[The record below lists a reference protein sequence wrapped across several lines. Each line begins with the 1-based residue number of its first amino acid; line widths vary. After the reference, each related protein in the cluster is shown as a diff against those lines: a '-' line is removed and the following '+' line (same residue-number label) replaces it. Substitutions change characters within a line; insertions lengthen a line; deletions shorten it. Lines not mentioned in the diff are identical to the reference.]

1 MVSSMAKTAES
12 VPVKKT
18 AWQKFWKRNRG
29 LLYVLPWLLGF
40 LCFKCYP
47 FFSSFIYSLKDFNL
61 FKGDADFIGLGN
73 YIKIFNTKK
82 YMKAYPE
89 TNCQGLFN
97 QIHKK
102 GARSTVW
109 LLTPRLTAYIFPSS
123 RSLQRYA

>member
-1 MVSSMAKTAES
+1 MIERMVSSMAKTAES

-82 YMKAYPE
+82 YMKAYLV
-89 TNCQGLFN
+89 TFKYAF
-97 QIHKK
+97 I
-102 GARSTVW
+102 TVP
-109 LLTPRLTAYIFPSS
+109 LKLIFSLSS
-123 RSLQRYA
+123 SDL